1 MAMTPTTGLIHRLR
15 AATGRGNDRESTD
28 AELLNAYISCGDG
41 MAFEAI
47 VRRHGRMVLSLCR
60 RLLRNHADADD
71 AFQATF
77 LVLVRKAASI
87 RPRNMLPGWLY
98 GVAYKASLK
107 VRTSSARRQT
117 KEREM
122 QAMPRIGREGG
133 PVEADVLDALD
144 RELARLPDDLRS
156 AVVLCELE
164 GKTRKEAARE
174 LGWPEGTVASRLAR
188 GRGVLAQRLAP
199 FNVSLGAGSLAALS
213 PTVCPAIVP
222 ASLYVS
228 VAEAASAFA
237 AGFSTAAPAPAVAI
251 AEGVIKSMFLSKLKA
266 SGLALAVC
274 ATLGLVGPGV
284 LTTTTVA
291 APAIPVSKG
300 TPTGRDAP
308 AKKVASFDHNLL
320 HSEAILKDLN
330 CTDEQKE
337 KIDATF
343 KEATAAMQQQIGN
356 VQIAVPA
363 GGAVGGIVAA
373 MPLINFRQQHKDLTA
388 KLSAGLKSE
397 QLSRLRELDLRGRG
411 PRAFVDRKVVRAL
424 QLTEDQ
430 EDRIEEIVAKY
441 EQEDMMG
448 AFPVPGPGAFDS
460 KPLAEVSDK
469 ATATC
474 VKLLTKEQA
483 QAWQKLIGKA
493 IPTADVIPSPFG
505 GFGVGF
511 AQTITIRGA
520 GIALP
525 APALPIAPP
534 APVAPAEK
542 K

>member
-15 AATGRGNDRESTD
+15 AATGRGNDHESTD

-60 RLLRNHADADD
+60 RLLRNRADADD

-107 VRTSSARRQT
+107 VRTSTARRQT

-199 FNVSLGAGSLAALS
+199 FNVCLGAGSLAALS
-213 PTVCPAIVP
+213 PAVCPAIVP

-251 AEGVIKSMFLSKLKA
+251 AEGVIKSMFLSKLKTA
-266 SGLALAVC
+266 VVALAVC
-274 ATLGLVGPGV
+274 TALGLTGPSFV
-284 LTTTTVA
+284 ATPSAA
-291 APAIPVSKG
+291 APATPVTKG
-300 TPTGRDAP
+300 GTASGAEKPG
-308 AKKVASFDHNLL
+308 KKQPNFNHHLL
-320 HSEAILKDLN
+320 RNEAVLKDLEL
-330 CTDEQKE
+330 TDAEKE
-337 KIDATF
+337 KITSAF
-343 KEATAAMQQQIGN
+343 KESDGAMQRQFQN
-356 VQIAVPA
+356 VQIRIPVGGA
-363 GGAVGGIVAA
+363 GGAVIAA
-373 MPLINFRQQHKDLTA
+373 PLIRIDTRQMQKDLIA
-388 KLSAGLKSE
+388 SLVSVLKPE
-397 QLSRLRELDLRGRG
+397 HLIRLRSIDLQARGAN
-411 PRAFVDRKVVRAL
+411 AFTDRKVVRAL
-424 QLTEDQ
+424 QLTE
-430 EDRIEEIVAKY
+430 
-441 EQEDMMG
+441 EQEDKIEDIVTQFDPSNRVFG
-448 AFPVPGPGAFDS
+448 GLLPGADAP
-460 KPLAEVSDK
+460 KQLAEAQDK
-469 ATATC
+469 DTASC
-474 VKLLTKEQA
+474 VKLLTKDQLA
-483 QAWQKLIGKA
+483 TWKKLIGKPLA
-493 IPTADVIPSPFG
+493 TSDLLTQPVGGGAFFG
-505 GFGVGF
+505 N
-511 AQTITIRGA
+511 ITTVA
-520 GIALP
+520 PAIALP
-525 APALPIAPP
+525 
-534 APVAPAEK
+534 PVAPPGK
-542 K
+542 